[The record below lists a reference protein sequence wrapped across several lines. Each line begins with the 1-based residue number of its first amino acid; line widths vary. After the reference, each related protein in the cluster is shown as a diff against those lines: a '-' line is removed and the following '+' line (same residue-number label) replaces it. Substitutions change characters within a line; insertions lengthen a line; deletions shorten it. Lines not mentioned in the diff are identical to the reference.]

1 MSIGIGI
8 GIGFL
13 RNVNLY
19 ASLIVKLLSA
29 LRSRSTYYENEAESE
44 VILQELEDDGL
55 LSKASIVVTPTAYDV
70 GSLNSVKPIQTFGS
84 EEVTNGDFSTDS
96 DWTKSNAAISGGKAT
111 VTITAGGLSY
121 ILQSISFT
129 DGKKYVVTADLQGT
143 AGKTARLMDNGN
155 NTGGLGTSNGEIL
168 LDGSSQSVEIEW
180 RANSN
185 SQEIAFIRATN
196 SGDWSFTVDNVSI
209 KEVIDGDFYFT
220 RTSSA
225 TRVNE
230 SGFIESVSSGIPR
243 IDYLSGTGKIFLEF
257 TGTNKIIY
265 SEDFS
270 QWFNSETSDA
280 ANQTT
285 SPNGTTNAARLT
297 DTTTTSNHII
307 TSQGFTLS
315 SGPATMSIFA
325 KADTFSYL
333 RLRTNGTTT
342 GVRIWF
348 DLSNGTVTH
357 EDVTG
362 AGKIEDYGN
371 GWYRCSVTDA
381 SNTNT
386 GSGSLQVFL
395 QSTSGFQTTY
405 TGSGS
410 GSVSIWGGQYEQQSY
425 MTSYI
430 PTGSTT
436 VTRVVDRANSSGSST
451 LINSVQGTIYFELSM
466 FDTGTND
473 FMFLSQPGATG
484 NTNSIGVY
492 GNNGGGITGQIKH
505 AGGTTYMPIG
515 SGSGAKLINTKFA
528 LRWGGGTIE
537 SYFEGTETATR
548 SIPNGDYSAGDL
560 TAFNFSAG
568 TSPIKG
574 NIKCM
579 AIFPEALTDTEL
591 QNLTS

>member
-1 MSIGIGI
+1 MLSLLNTTFTTAVRRGVTVIGT
-8 GIGFL
+8 
-13 RNVNLY
+13 
-19 ASLIVKLLSA
+19 LLSKLKA
-29 LRSRSTYYENEAESE
+29 RSTYFENKSGTKT
-44 VILQELEDDGL
+44 ILQELEDDGL
-55 LSKASIVVTPTAYDV
+55 LSKASIVLTPTAYEV

-96 DWTKSNAAISGGKAT
+96 DWTKSNAVISGGKAT

-121 ILQSISFT
+121 LLQSISFT

-143 AGKTARLMDNGN
+143 AGKAARLMDNGN

-180 RANSN
+180 KANSN

-209 KEVIDGDFYFT
+209 KEVIDGDFDFV
-220 RTSSA
+220 RSSTA
-225 TRVNE
+225 TRVNA
-230 SGFIESVSSGIPR
+230 SGQIESVASNVPR
-243 IDYLSGTGKIFLEF
+243 IDYSDGVGKILLEF
-257 TGTNKIIY
+257 TGTNVIPY

-285 SPNGTTNAARLT
+285 SPDGTTNAARLT
-297 DTTTTSNHII
+297 DTTATSNHII

-315 SGPATMSIFA
+315 SGAATMSIFA
-325 KADTFSYL
+325 KADTLSYL

-371 GWYRCSVTDA
+371 GWYRCSVTDS

-386 GSGSLQVFL
+386 GGGSLQVFL
-395 QSTSGFQTTY
+395 QNASGFQTTY
-405 TGSGS
+405 TGDGS
-410 GSVSIWGGQYEQQSY
+410 GSIYLWGGQYEQQSY

-436 VTRVVDRANSSGSST
+436 VTRVVDRANSSGNST

-473 FMFLSQPGATG
+473 FMFLSQPGTTG

-492 GNNGGGITGQIKH
+492 GNFGGGITGQIKH

-515 SGSGAKLINTKFA
+515 SGSGPKLINTKFA

-568 TSPIKG
+568 SSPIKG
-574 NIKCM
+574 KIKCM

>member
-1 MSIGIGI
+1 MANSINWGKIYDSTWWGDGVSNAI
-8 GIGFL
+8 SWGKSYVDLAG
-13 RNVNLY
+13 NL
-19 ASLIVKLLSA
+19 SSQLLSA
-29 LRSRSTYYENEAESE
+29 LKSRATNYENNAGSKAILDEILDAE
-44 VILQELEDDGL
+44 LLE
-55 LSKASIVVTPTAYDV
+55 KASIVLTPTAYES
-70 GSLNSVKPIQTFGS
+70 GTLNSVKPS
-84 EEVTNGDFSTDS
+84 ESP
-96 DWTKSNAAISGGKAT
+96 
-111 VTITAGGLSY
+111 Y
-121 ILQSISFT
+121 
-129 DGKKYVVTADLQGT
+129 
-143 AGKTARLMDNGN
+143 
-155 NTGGLGTSNGEIL
+155 
-168 LDGSSQSVEIEW
+168 
-180 RANSN
+180 
-185 SQEIAFIRATN
+185 
-196 SGDWSFTVDNVSI
+196 
-209 KEVIDGDFYFT
+209 DGDFDFV
-220 RTSSA
+220 RSSTA
-225 TRVNE
+225 TRVNA
-230 SGFIESVSSGIPR
+230 SGQIESVASNVPR
-243 IDYLSGTGKIFLEF
+243 IDYSDGVGKILLEF
-257 TGTNKIIY
+257 TGTNVIPY

-285 SPNGTTNAARLT
+285 SPDGTTNAARLT
-297 DTTTTSNHII
+297 DTTATSNHII

-315 SGPATMSIFA
+315 SGAATMSIFA
-325 KADTFSYL
+325 KADTLSYL

-371 GWYRCSVTDA
+371 GWYRCSVTDS

-386 GSGSLQVFL
+386 GGGSLQVFL
-395 QSTSGFQTTY
+395 QNASGFQTTY
-405 TGSGS
+405 TGDGS
-410 GSVSIWGGQYEQQSY
+410 GSIYLWGGQYEQQSY

-430 PTGSTT
+430 PTSSTA
-436 VTRVVDRANSSGSST
+436 VTRIVDRANSSGNST

-473 FMFLSQPGATG
+473 FMFLSQPGDTG

-492 GNNGGGITGQIKH
+492 GNSGGGITGQIKH

-560 TAFNFSAG
+560 TAFNFSVG
-568 TSPIKG
+568 SSPIRGK
-574 NIKCM
+574 IKCM